1 MSNAIEEKTKKNQE
15 LIEQTKSFFS
25 QNLKFAETASFCDE
39 VLLLNNAIGIYSR
52 RALTKGDI
60 YVELRLKFESA
71 KKFYRMYKFL
81 VDYIKENHHNIQ
93 KDDPIYKA
101 GLHVVKIARFM
112 KECDKAARNNISYE
126 LSDEQYKLPSENS
139 DEIIK
144 KASEAIRKY
153 VDSPL
158 IRLNDFLK
166 ENTITEKEFYDY
178 TVIVLTY
185 NKELF
190 EKYNEK
196 ARSNELYDILILPSN
211 NHYKLSAENS
221 DEIIKKAS
229 EAIRKYVD
237 YPLIRLNDFLKE
249 NAITEKEFRDYRVI
263 VLTYNKEL
271 FERYEEK
278 ERKNREER
286 ISEMRGKY
294 SELGRIAS
302 PKRFISAYLRDII
315 FLTNFPHIT
324 EEIFSDLNLLNRST
338 VRKNAIEVCNYLL
351 RDEPQETI
359 QSIRNLFLRN
369 AGVRGTYTLNP
380 EITKLSVFKAK
391 KSEYIF
397 NGSSLND
404 EDKNIIANYIEKND
418 IIPYTRTL
426 NLISRAYLRHSI
438 EIKDKE
444 LKILP
449 PMLNKKPSLRQEYKP
464 KQKILLRK
472 SQIKGIN
479 KEESENE

>member
-1 MSNAIEEKTKKNQE
+1 MSNTIEEKTKKNQE

-71 KKFYRMYKFL
+71 KKFYRTYRFL
-81 VDYIKENHHNIQ
+81 VDYIKDNHHNIQ

-112 KECDKAARNNISYE
+112 KECDKAARNNITYE

-144 KASEAIRKY
+144 KASEVIRKY
-153 VDSPL
+153 VDLPL
-158 IRLNDFLK
+158 FRLNDFLK

-190 EKYNEK
+190 EK
-196 ARSNELYDILILPSN
+196 
-211 NHYKLSAENS
+211 
-221 DEIIKKAS
+221 
-229 EAIRKYVD
+229 
-237 YPLIRLNDFLKE
+237 
-249 NAITEKEFRDYRVI
+249 
-263 VLTYNKEL
+263 
-271 FERYEEK
+271 YEEK

-302 PKRFISAYLRDII
+302 PKRFISAYLRDIQ

-369 AGVRGTYTLNP
+369 AGIRGTYTLNP
-380 EITKLSVFKAK
+380 EMTKLSVFKAK